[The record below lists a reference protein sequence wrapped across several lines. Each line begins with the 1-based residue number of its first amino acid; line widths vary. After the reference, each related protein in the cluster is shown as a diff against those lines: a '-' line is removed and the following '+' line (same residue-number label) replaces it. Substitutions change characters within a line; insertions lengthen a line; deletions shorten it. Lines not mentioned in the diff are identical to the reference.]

1 MFKNK
6 NYLTSAQKQL
16 IPTYLEKWKNISFSV
31 QPIDQQE
38 ITKYIRYFYNLNNK
52 SKPVILFFDS
62 PRAAIEHL
70 ISEPIIDLVSIIPN
84 LFALNQLKSHIIN
97 PHPILSQNL
106 ETEINQLLTRP
117 LEDLI
122 NRRIKRLYEE
132 EFIELLNKLQQ
143 QTEDESLN
151 QIIKELM
158 SNNLTKAMLIQIIWQ
173 PQTNIKS
180 HPEIVEAWQTIV
192 SKPDALKGFR
202 IKEISALLFQDYP
215 EYRENY
221 FCQTLAPFC
230 SSIDFQIS
238 VLKLKADLEKWNILK
253 SLVKYCSYIFPL
265 ENFCLVCSKPKR
277 ILLDFEKQLHA
288 NGEPAIE
295 FNDGWLRKYFYHGI
309 LLPEKYGKLP
319 QNEWCSEWLL
329 SENNALLRRA
339 LIQGIGYVKIC
350 QDLKS
355 ILLDSWRE
363 YELLKINQDIDM
375 EPVVLLKMVCP
386 STNQIY
392 ILRVRPD
399 FTSAREA
406 IRWVNWG
413 IDPEDFVI
421 ET

>member
-1 MFKNK
+1 MNKDKNC
-6 NYLTSAQKQL
+6 LTSAQKQL

-31 QPIDQQE
+31 QPIDQQKV
-38 ITKYIRYFYNLNNK
+38 TKSIIDFYDLNNK
-52 SKPVILFFDS
+52 PKPIILFFDS

-70 ISEPIIDLVSIIPN
+70 ISEPKIDLGSAIPN
-84 LFALNQLKSHIIN
+84 LLALNQLKSQIIN
-97 PHPILSQNL
+97 PDPILSQSL

-117 LEDLI
+117 IEDLI
-122 NRRIKRLYEE
+122 NRGIKRLYREE
-132 EFIELLNKLQQ
+132 LVELLNKLQQ
-143 QTEDESLN
+143 QTEEESLN
-151 QIIKELM
+151 QIVKELM

-180 HPEIVEAWQTIV
+180 HPEIIEAWQTIV

-202 IKEISALLFQDYP
+202 IQEISALLFQNYP

-221 FCQTLAPFC
+221 FCKTLAPFC
-230 SSIDFQIS
+230 ASIDFQIS
-238 VLKLKADLEKWNILK
+238 VLDFNADLKKWNILK
-253 SLVKYCSYIFPL
+253 SLVKYSSYIFPF
-265 ENFCLVCSKPKR
+265 EKFCLVSSNPKKFS
-277 ILLDFEKQLHA
+277 LDPQKKLHG
-288 NGEPAIE
+288 NKEPAIE

-309 LLPEKYGKLP
+309 LLPEKYGKVP
-319 QNEWCSEWLL
+319 QNQWRSEWLL
-329 SENNALLRRA
+329 SEKNALLRRT
-339 LIQGIGYVKIC
+339 LIQGIGYIKIC

-363 YELLKINQDIDM
+363 YELIKINQDIDM
-375 EPVVLLKMVCP
+375 ESVILLKMVCP

-413 IDPEDFVI
+413 IDPEDFAI

>member
-1 MFKNK
+1 MNKDKNC
-6 NYLTSAQKQL
+6 LTSAQKQL

-31 QPIDQQE
+31 QPIDQQKV
-38 ITKYIRYFYNLNNK
+38 TKSIIYFYDLNNK
-52 SKPVILFFDS
+52 PKPIILFFDS

-70 ISEPIIDLVSIIPN
+70 ISEPKIDLGSAIPN
-84 LFALNQLKSHIIN
+84 LLALNQLKSQIIN
-97 PHPILSQNL
+97 PDPILSQSL

-117 LEDLI
+117 IEDLI
-122 NRRIKRLYEE
+122 NRGIKRLYREE
-132 EFIELLNKLQQ
+132 LVELLNKLQQ
-143 QTEDESLN
+143 QTEEESLN
-151 QIIKELM
+151 QIVKELM

-180 HPEIVEAWQTIV
+180 HPEIIEAWQTIV

-202 IKEISALLFQDYP
+202 IQEISALLFQNYP

-221 FCQTLAPFC
+221 FCKTLAPFC
-230 SSIDFQIS
+230 ASIDFQIS
-238 VLKLKADLEKWNILK
+238 VLDFNADLKKWNILK
-253 SLVKYCSYIFPL
+253 SLVKYSSYIFPF
-265 ENFCLVCSKPKR
+265 EKFCLVSSNPKKFS
-277 ILLDFEKQLHA
+277 LDPQKNLHG
-288 NGEPAIE
+288 NEEPAIE

-309 LLPEKYGKLP
+309 LLPEKYGKVP
-319 QNEWCSEWLL
+319 QNQWRSEWLL
-329 SENNALLRRA
+329 SEKNALLRRT
-339 LIQGIGYVKIC
+339 LIQGIGYIKIC

-363 YELLKINQDIDM
+363 YELIKINQDIDM
-375 EPVVLLKMVCP
+375 EPVILLKMVCP

-413 IDPEDFVI
+413 IDPEDFAI

>member
-1 MFKNK
+1 MIEDK

-16 IPTYLEKWKNISFSV
+16 IPTCLEKWKNISFSV
-31 QPIDQQE
+31 QPIDQQKV
-38 ITKYIRYFYNLNNK
+38 TKSIRDFYDLNNK
-52 SKPVILFFDS
+52 SKPIILFFDS

-70 ISEPIIDLVSIIPN
+70 ISEPKINLESIIPN
-84 LFALNQLKSHIIN
+84 LLALNQLKSQIIN
-97 PHPILSQNL
+97 PDPILSQSL

-117 LEDLI
+117 IEDLI
-122 NRRIKRLYEE
+122 NRGIKRLYKKEL
-132 EFIELLNKLQQ
+132 IELLNKLQQ
-143 QTEDESLN
+143 QTEEESLN
-151 QIIKELM
+151 QIVKELM

-230 SSIDFQIS
+230 PSIDFQIS
-238 VLKLKADLEKWNILK
+238 VLKLNANLEKWKILK
-253 SLVKYCSYIFPL
+253 VLVKYCSYIFPF
-265 ENFCLVCSKPKR
+265 EKFCLVCSKPKR

-309 LLPEKYGKLP
+309 LLPEKYGKVP
-319 QNEWCSEWLL
+319 QNQWSSEWLL
-329 SENNALLRRA
+329 SEKNALLRRT

-355 ILLDSWRE
+355 ILLDSWRK

-375 EPVVLLKMVCP
+375 KPVVLLKMVCP

>member
-1 MFKNK
+1 MNKDKNC
-6 NYLTSAQKQL
+6 LTSAQKQL

-31 QPIDQQE
+31 QPIDQQKV
-38 ITKYIRYFYNLNNK
+38 TKSIIYFYDLNNK
-52 SKPVILFFDS
+52 PKPIILFFDS

-70 ISEPIIDLVSIIPN
+70 ISEPKIDLGSAIPN
-84 LFALNQLKSHIIN
+84 LLALNQLKSQIIN
-97 PHPILSQNL
+97 PDPILSQSL

-117 LEDLI
+117 IEDLI
-122 NRRIKRLYEE
+122 NRGIKRLYREE
-132 EFIELLNKLQQ
+132 LVELLNKLQQ
-143 QTEDESLN
+143 QTEEESLN
-151 QIIKELM
+151 QIVKELM

-180 HPEIVEAWQTIV
+180 HPEIIEAWQTIV

-202 IKEISALLFQDYP
+202 IQEISALLFQNYP

-221 FCQTLAPFC
+221 FCKTLAPFC
-230 SSIDFQIS
+230 ASIDFQIS
-238 VLKLKADLEKWNILK
+238 VLDFNADLKKWNILK
-253 SLVKYCSYIFPL
+253 SLVKYSSYIFPF
-265 ENFCLVCSKPKR
+265 EKFCLVSSNPKKFS
-277 ILLDFEKQLHA
+277 LDPQKNLHG
-288 NGEPAIE
+288 NEEPAIE
-295 FNDGWLRKYFYHGI
+295 FNDGWLSKYFYHGI
-309 LLPEKYGKLP
+309 LLPEKYGKVP
-319 QNEWCSEWLL
+319 QNQWRSEWLL
-329 SENNALLRRA
+329 SEKNALLRRT
-339 LIQGIGYVKIC
+339 LIQGIGYIKIC

-363 YELLKINQDIDM
+363 YELIKINQDIDM
-375 EPVVLLKMVCP
+375 EPVILLKMVCP

-413 IDPEDFVI
+413 IDPEDFAI